1 MAWCTSTLVEGG
13 HEISSPTEKKR
24 GLGRNQLIII
34 DLLIER
40 RSVPVISRYFACR
53 KDFSDVT
60 SLYRG
65 SDFLPLD
72 TSGSRNTWRVH
83 SSLKPT
89 LISANHVSALS
100 SLNKSCSR
108 PNFSLK
114 HYIFEYCIFRRVG
127 KECFCLVGKLP
138 LANQSPIFKTIT

>member
-114 HYIFEYCIFRRVG
+114 HSFIFLNIVSFEELARNVFASL
-127 KECFCLVGKLP
+127 ENCLSQTKVQYSRP
-138 LANQSPIFKTIT
+138 